1 MNEQIFADLL
11 WLSFL
16 SFADVTLTFYQF
28 KLLEKKNVCG
38 PNNELNPLFRI
49 ILKKKPTVW
58 KYIIIAILAQAML
71 YLIVWASG
79 WKEFVIGAICGMLVI
94 ANMVHISNL
103 NRMKKKWND
112 ETYWDKSRF
121 YFNER

>member
-38 PNNELNPLFRI
+38 PNNELNPLYRM
-49 ILKKKPTVW
+49 ILKKKPTVL
-58 KYIIIAILAQAML
+58 KYIFIAILAQTML

-103 NRMKKKWND
+103 SRMRKKWND
-112 ETYWDKSRF
+112 EAYWDKSRF